1 MEESHSLRQ
10 RSRAS
15 LHAGEVAADECSPV
29 QACRG
34 VGCAAVCHCVQGGAC
49 ADCRGGGEPVT
60 EEVSACAGE
69 AAAEELCSC
78 AREAA

>member
-1 MEESHSLRQ
+1 MSVHLYR
-10 RSRAS
+10 
-15 LHAGEVAADECSPV
+15 LAGELAV
-29 QACRG
+29 QPSVTASR
-34 VGCAAVCHCVQGGAC
+34 GGAC